1 MMRLA
6 GVDFSIADAG
16 QRRPLLTGLSL
27 DFADGRFTCIT
38 GPSGTGKT
46 TILSL
51 LAGVCVPDAG
61 QVLDDGRDIAG
72 FTDAGRVAWRRQRV
86 GLVFQT
92 CRLIDVLTAEEHMDM
107 VARLRGAP
115 AAAADGRTLLV
126 QLGLADKLG
135 HRPAQLSGGEKQRVA
150 LAQALAA
157 RPAILLA
164 DEPTAALDAGNAA
177 FVAQTLKAYA
187 ETTGAVVAAV
197 SHDAAMISTAH
208 DQRVL
213 VK

>member
-72 FTDAGRVAWRRQRV
+72 FTDAGRD
-86 GLVFQT
+86 FS
-92 CRLIDVLTAEEHMDM
+92 D
-107 VARLRGAP
+107 GA
-115 AAAADGRTLLV
+115 
-126 QLGLADKLG
+126 
-135 HRPAQLSGGEKQRVA
+135 SFS
-150 LAQALAA
+150 
-157 RPAILLA
+157 
-164 DEPTAALDAGNAA
+164 N
-177 FVAQTLKAYA
+177 F
-187 ETTGAVVAAV
+187 
-197 SHDAAMISTAH
+197 
-208 DQRVL
+208 
-213 VK
+213 